1 MSVFSR
7 LTNYSRPG
15 SGKDDSEYP
24 SFILFW
30 RRFGRHFSKLLF
42 SNLLCFLVAL
52 PVIVWLCTIL
62 NVLAAESNEGVVS
75 LLSTLVLSVVMDWPQ
90 ELLIALVI
98 CSAILLGPTFAAVS
112 LCALDCAWDRAGL
125 FWYRFRIA
133 WKENFR
139 QALPVGIADIII
151 CFSTVYY
158 FVDGTAAFGE
168 YNRFLLVLWLVLIL
182 FYAFMHVYLF
192 PIMVTVELPLGA
204 LVKNSL
210 ILALLKAWR
219 PLVVIAVDI
228 ALALLCLMADMI
240 VLPCFF
246 FSFTAYT
253 AAFLTRPVIE
263 KYLLQPEEEGEAENK
278 GTMGG

>member
-7 LTNYSRPG
+7 LTDFSRPG

-24 SFILFW
+24 PFLLFW
-30 RRFGRHFSKLLF
+30 KRFGRHFSKLLF

-62 NVLAAESNEGVVS
+62 NVLALESTEGVVS
-75 LLSTLVLSVVMDWPQ
+75 LLSSLVLSVVMDWPQ
-90 ELLIALVI
+90 GLLIALVI
-98 CSAILLGPTFAAVS
+98 CSAVLLGPTFAAVS

-125 FWYRFRIA
+125 FWYRFRTA

-139 QALPVGIADIII
+139 QALPVGIADILI

-158 FVDGTAAFGE
+158 FVDGTEAFGA
-168 YNRFLLVLWLVLIL
+168 YNRILLVLWLVLIL
-182 FYAFMHVYLF
+182 LYAFMHVFIF
-192 PIMVTVELPLGA
+192 PVMVTVELPFGA
-204 LVKNSL
+204 VIKNSL
-210 ILALLKAWR
+210 IFALLKAWR

-240 VLPCFF
+240 ILPCFF

-263 KYLLQPEEEGEAENK
+263 KYLLRPEEKEEAENK
-278 GTMGG
+278 ETMEA